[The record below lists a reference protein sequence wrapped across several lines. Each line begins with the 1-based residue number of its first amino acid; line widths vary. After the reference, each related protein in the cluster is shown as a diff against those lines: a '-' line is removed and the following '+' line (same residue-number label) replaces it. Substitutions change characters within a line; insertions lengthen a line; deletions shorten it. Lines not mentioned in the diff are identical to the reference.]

1 MARSL
6 VHIETMQ
13 SMMPSRIAKP
23 DLIHSIHAL
32 NGSFQKAFREQMRVV
47 LYYEAYEI
55 EKGNE
60 RWVLSGLLKESISV
74 TLSGY
79 PRLSG
84 RLNEME
90 GGWPRL
96 SGGSMRWRVDGGS
109 WLGAGGAGAELPYW
123 KDIET
128 EEPNYSTLM
137 YAQLN
142 HISSIT
148 LPFLQLTRFECGG
161 FAVGLSCSLLLADPI
176 L

>member
-90 GGWPRL
+90 A
-96 SGGSMRWRVDGGS
+96 

>member
-23 DLIHSIHAL
+23 DLIHSIHGL

-60 RWVLSGLLKESISV
+60 RWVLSGLLKESIS
-74 TLSGY
+74 
-79 PRLSG
+79 
-84 RLNEME
+84 ME
-90 GGWPRL
+90 GGWRIKCNDAGL
-96 SGGSMRWRVDGGS
+96 KLVQAKVQSTLTA

-137 YAQLN
+137 YAQL
-142 HISSIT
+142 
-148 LPFLQLTRFECGG
+148 TRFECGG